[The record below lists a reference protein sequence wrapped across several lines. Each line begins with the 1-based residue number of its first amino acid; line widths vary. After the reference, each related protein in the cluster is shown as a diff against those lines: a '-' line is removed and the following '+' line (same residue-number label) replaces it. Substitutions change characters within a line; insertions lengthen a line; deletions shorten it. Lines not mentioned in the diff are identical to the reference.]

1 MRRWVICF
9 SHSRTCSAVTRSIW
23 FQKLWE
29 DSAAGSAGRRRVRTV
44 WRYQS
49 ANCTLLVGDKTRCRH
64 IPHMFILPAHRWT
77 REQHTRRTP
86 PRHRNPRGWHRHKKR
101 EARSC
106 RRRAVGRQEWRRG
119 ADKATKTVAC
129 PTEVAGRG
137 AIALFLNLD
146 HPVRIRF
153 SEDGE
158 YIFRTQA
165 SASDGTAHRS
175 QSQEQVA
182 PAAFHSRDASRIDG
196 EGFQNCLGAAADDVL
211 RDRSFRQER
220 DYQEEHGGAV

>member
-1 MRRWVICF
+1 
-9 SHSRTCSAVTRSIW
+9 
-23 FQKLWE
+23 
-29 DSAAGSAGRRRVRTV
+29 
-44 WRYQS
+44 
-49 ANCTLLVGDKTRCRH
+49 
-64 IPHMFILPAHRWT
+64 MFILPAHRWT

-106 RRRAVGRQEWRRG
+106 RRRAVGRQKWRRG

-146 HPVRIRF
+146 HSVRIRF

-196 EGFQNCLGAAADDVL
+196 EGCQGCLGVVTICWYTVALLGL
-211 RDRSFRQER
+211 RSSPPQDNPPINTAILTLPQILLSLRIC
-220 DYQEEHGGAV
+220 